1 MKEIR
6 EKLLALKDEKY
17 AEFTR
22 KLIPTMEAKKVIG
35 VRTPEIRKLA
45 KELVK
50 RGKKDEFL
58 KENPHEYLE
67 ENALEAAILS
77 EEKDFETCIR
87 NVESFLPFV
96 DNWSTCD
103 MLSPKIFKKHKEEL
117 LPYIEKWISS
127 EETYTIRFGIGM
139 LMQFYLDEDFK
150 IEYVEKVAEVKS
162 EEYYVNMM
170 IAWYFATAL
179 AKRYEEVLP
188 FLKEGRL
195 SVWTHNKAIQKARES
210 FRVSKERKEE
220 LWGMKR

>member
-22 KLIPTMEAKKVIG
+22 KLIPTLEAKKVIG